1 MSLYESYVDIPLPW
15 LSQMPSHW
23 ALLRNK
29 NFLKEVKETVGD
41 ASADYT
47 LLSLTTKGIIPRDV
61 ASGKGKFPKDYDTY
75 KVVTSGDI
83 AFCLFDIDE
92 TPRTVGLSEY
102 DGMLTGAY
110 TVFNLSGINPHF
122 FTYYYLALDNAKALR
137 PLYSGLRKTI
147 KTNVFLGT
155 KLPVPPRKEQDQI
168 VRYLDWQVSKTN
180 KLIHA
185 LKKQIALL
193 KEQKQAVIN
202 EAVTKGL
209 DPSVPMKDS
218 GVDWVG
224 EIPEG
229 WDVIPLK
236 RQFGFGKGLPIK
248 KSDLQDEGASVIS
261 YGQVHAKSN
270 TGVGLNDTLI
280 RFVDPG
286 YLTSN
291 AQSLV
296 SKGDFIF
303 ADTSEDYAGVGN
315 CVYVDSSDVIFAGYH
330 TVIVRAIEKEFS
342 NYMAYLFLTDTWRSQ
357 LRSRVNGVKVYSITK
372 GILKQCTVL
381 IPPSDTQKSIVD
393 YLDAQCGK
401 VDSLIKD
408 INDEIALLA
417 EYRTCLISNVVTG
430 QIDVRDVEVP
440 DFEYV
445 TDETDD
451 ASDDEN
457 VEEMVDEEA

>member
-202 EAVTKGL
+202 EAVTKCG
-209 DPSVPMKDS
+209 
-218 GVDWVG
+218 
-224 EIPEG
+224 EG
-229 WDVIPLK
+229 WQRKPLK
-236 RQFGFGKGLPIK
+236 YW
-248 KSDLQDEGASVIS
+248 V
-261 YGQVHAKSN
+261 KSN
-270 TGVGLNDTLI
+270 VSSLSSN
-280 RFVDPG
+280 
-286 YLTSN
+286 TSP
-291 AQSLV
+291 
-296 SKGDFIF
+296 DFEI
-303 ADTSEDYAGVGN
+303 
-315 CVYVDSSDVIFAGYH
+315 
-330 TVIVRAIEKEFS
+330 
-342 NYMAYLFLTDTWRSQ
+342 
-357 LRSRVNGVKVYSITK
+357 
-372 GILKQCTVL
+372 
-381 IPPSDTQKSIVD
+381 D
-393 YLDAQCGK
+393 YLDISSVGHGYIKQEPVHLSFLGAPSRARRIVKYGDTIISTVRTYLRSVCFIDGDYENCIVSTGFSVLSPNESAVLPELLSFVLSSDDFIDNVIKNSVGVSYPAISDSKLLALKISLPVDLDEQQNIYQAIK
-401 VDSLIKD
+401 KNIRVFDSLMTK
-408 INDEIALLA
+408 INNEIALLA
-417 EYRTCLISNVVTG
+417 EYRTRLISDVVTG
-430 QIDVRDVEVP
+430 QIDVRDIEVP